1 MSVYGDYLGKE
12 TGKLGFGL
20 MRLPKMADDPSKID
34 LEATKTM
41 VDLFMEAGLTYF
53 DTAFVYDRGDSEIA
67 AGKALVERYPRDS
80 FTLAT
85 KLNAWL
91 GHPSEEEARKQLD
104 ISLERTG
111 AGYFDYYLLHAI
123 QENNY
128 KIYDDY
134 KMWDFVREM
143 KEAGKIRHW
152 GFSFHAGPELLDKL
166 LTEHPD
172 AEFVQLQVNYADWE
186 NPSVQSRALVEVAQ
200 KHKKPF
206 VIMEPIKGGTLANP
220 PESVKKVFTQANPNI
235 SVASWAIRFAASL
248 DGCLTVLSGM
258 STIEQM
264 KDNLSYM
271 KDFHPLSADE
281 YKVIKDAQD
290 ALDALDLIKC
300 TGCHYCMEGCPVK
313 MDIPNLFTAMNKMLL
328 NDPIGSRGH
337 FGLATASG
345 TKPSDCL
352 ACGQCE
358 EACPQS
364 LPIISLLE
372 KCRDTFE

>member
-1 MSVYGDYLGKE
+1 MSIYGDYLGKD

-34 LEATKTM
+34 VETVKTM
-41 VDLFMEAGLTYF
+41 VDLFMDAGLTYF
-53 DTAFVYDRGDSEIA
+53 DTAFVYDRGESEIA
-67 AGKALVERYPRDS
+67 ARKALVERYPRDS

-85 KLNAWL
+85 KLNAFL
-91 GHPSEEEARKQLD
+91 GHPSEEDAKKELE

-123 QENNY
+123 QDNNY
-128 KIYDDY
+128 KIYNEY
-134 KMWDFVREM
+134 RLWDFVKEM
-143 KEAGKIRHW
+143 KAAGKIRHW
-152 GFSFHAGPELLDKL
+152 GFSFHAGPELLDQV

-172 AEFVQLQVNYADWE
+172 AEFVQLQVNYADWDS
-186 NPSVQSRALVEVAQ
+186 PSVQSRALVEVAQ

-206 VIMEPIKGGTLANP
+206 VIMEPVKGGTLATP
-220 PESVKKVFTQANPNI
+220 PESVQNI
-235 SVASWAIRFAASL
+235 FAEADPESSAASWAIRFAASL

-258 STIEQM
+258 SNIDQM

-271 KDFHPLSADE
+271 KDFRPLSEDE
-281 YKVIKDAQD
+281 YQTIKKAQE
-290 ALDALDLIKC
+290 ALDALDLVKC
-300 TGCHYCMEGCPVK
+300 TGCRYCMEGCPVH
-313 MDIPNLFTAMNKMLL
+313 MNIPQIFTALNKKRM
-328 NDPIGSRGH
+328 NDPQGAHGH
-337 FGLATASG
+337 MGMATSSG
-345 TKPSDCL
+345 VKPADCI

-372 KCRDTFE
+372 ECRDL

>member
-1 MSVYGDYLGKE
+1 MSVYGNYLGKD

-20 MRLPKMADDPSKID
+20 MRLPKMANDPTKID
-34 LEATKTM
+34 VEETTKM
-41 VDLFMEAGLTYF
+41 VDLFMDAGLTYF

-91 GHPSEEEARKQLD
+91 GHPSAEDAKKQLE
-104 ISLERTG
+104 ISLQRTG

-123 QENNY
+123 QDNNVQIYDQY
-128 KIYDDY
+128 KI
-134 KMWDFVREM
+134 WDFVREM
-143 KEAGKIRHW
+143 KEAGKIRHY
-152 GFSFHAGPELLDKL
+152 GFSFHAGPELLDRV

-172 AEFVQLQVNYADWE
+172 VEFVQLQVNYADWVD
-186 NPSVQSRALVEVAQ
+186 PSVQSRALVEVAQ

-206 VIMEPIKGGTLANP
+206 VVMEPIKGGTLADP
-220 PESVKKVFTQANPNI
+220 PESIQKIFKEADPDRSI
-235 SVASWAIRFAASL
+235 ASWAIRFAASL

-258 STIEQM
+258 SSVAQM
-264 KDNLSYM
+264 EDNLSYM
-271 KDFHPLSADE
+271 KNFKPLSEDE
-281 YKVIKDAQD
+281 LQTIRKVQE
-290 ALDALDLIKC
+290 ALETLDMIKC

-313 MDIPNLFTAMNKMLL
+313 MDIPNIFTALNKKRL
-328 NDPIGSRGH
+328 NDPRGARGH
-337 FGLATASG
+337 FGLATSRG

-372 KCRDTFE
+372 EARETFE